1 MRVFAVA
8 TILFST
14 IFVSSLTLTQ
24 SATVA
29 AVASTPTCA
38 NGVGLGGTRN
48 ATLTNTIGGHGCV
61 VIKYFV
67 NGAYE
72 YDTFNYTGADQTWT
86 VPNGITQA
94 SVYLVGAG
102 GGASDTSHVT
112 YKGGNGGGGGYA
124 QGLMSVT
131 AGARYTIIV
140 GQAGG
145 GALATYIS
153 GSGSSTV
160 YRTPPTYGGGG
171 RGGSISNWIPGYASG
186 GGRSAIRLEGTSTD
200 VVTAG
205 GGGGAG
211 STPNTVSGG
220 SVANGGPGGGT
231 SGITSGTTYGGGGG
245 TQVAGGNAGTSGW
258 GAAYNGTPGTQFQ
271 GGNSNDEGGGGGGG
285 WYGGGGGADSGNV
298 NSSLMGGWGGGGGS
312 SYIALLGN
320 GYTNAGSGTS
330 PGGVINGLASSSAPS
345 CLTGAG
351 RGAAAS
357 GTLASTKAGNGCAV
371 IRFSVSGIT
380 YFDTFHFIG
389 GDQTWTVPNGVTTIE
404 LHLVGAGGGGASR
417 AGGGAGGG
425 GGYGQGSYSVTAG
438 QQFSLIV
445 GEGGGGALGTVS
457 SGCHY
462 TPPTFGGGGRGGS
475 CFGGGQ
481 PSTYASG
488 GGRTAIRLLGSTDD
502 IATAAGGGGGGYS
515 GIGGAAGGANGVA
528 GTSNGAG
535 GGTQTAGG
543 VGGISNNSVPG
554 LAGVKYLGG
563 NSRDEGGGGGG
574 GWWGGGGGG
583 DNGGGGGGSSYVALL
598 TNGSTTAGSGT
609 TPGLEAPV
617 NTAAPV
623 ISGPALVGVTLT
635 AAGGTWATVG
645 TSTLQW
651 QSSTDGVTFT
661 DVGGQVATT
670 ITTTGPLFYR
680 IIETRSNLLG
690 TVSATSNVIKVIAPV
705 TVDCTPTAGTF
716 THCKRFNYYG
726 AAQTFTVPDD
736 MPIGSTFTVEVW
748 GAGGGGVENLYSFD
762 FGGAAGGYSKASVRI
777 MSIGETFSLVVG
789 QGGEAR
795 DTTPQY
801 GGGGAGGAGSA
812 GGSSGGGYSGFFSGS
827 DTSAPVVIAGGG
839 GGATPYTHLLEAG
852 AAGGGGGTGNGGA
865 GTHTA
870 STGQAGTTTA
880 GGAAATNQNASCT
893 PTAGSSLRGGNGC
906 GLATARDGGGGGGG
920 GYFGGGGGRWGGAAA
935 DENNGSGGGGSGYLD
950 ATRATSLSQQRGSN
964 GLSQN
969 IANPFTASDQWVTSV
984 GVGGRAGG
992 TIAQAKGGNGM
1003 IVVQWAVPPTARADS
1018 KSGATAV
1025 AISLNPS
1032 SNDTATSG
1040 ATMNPLSVRLCAAN
1054 ETAPNCTATSRTV
1067 TGEGSYSVNTSNG
1080 VVTFTGDAGFV
1091 GTSTLAYSIADSRG
1105 TRTSSTVSF
1114 TTLAPPTARPDE
1126 SAAQKGDNQSVS
1138 PLSNDTAAGSATL
1151 DATSLKLCRVSPL
1164 ETAPA
1169 CSQTSITIAN
1179 EGTYAVSNGR
1189 VTFTAHS
1196 AYEGTRVLNYIV
1208 SDSNAQVATSTI
1220 SFTALPPP
1228 AVSASAESQTVGYA
1242 SRATFTPLSNDSAGI
1257 IPAQYTTQGT
1267 VSLNNSSLRLCDAGE
1282 TISTGCTKA
1291 SIVVANEG
1299 TWTLSGTTVT
1309 FDPLATF
1316 SGAATPMSYVVCN
1329 TISGTWAPATPPSTC
1344 GSAVMSV
1351 SVNAPLTPSPQPDSA
1366 TGQLGAM
1373 LAVSPLSNDSGTSLS
1388 PLRMRLCDPS
1398 ETAPACNSTAIVI
1411 ANEGTWSLNTTTG
1424 VVLFIPLAL
1433 FNGNASP
1440 ITYTGSDIV
1449 GATFSSTISATIQ
1462 APALPAAS
1470 ADTATGIAGGSVA
1483 FSPLSN
1489 DSGTN
1494 LSPSSL
1500 TLCGPNDTPPVCTES
1515 TLMVNGEGT
1524 WVVNAFTGEV
1534 TFTPVAG
1541 FTGTAT
1547 AVRYA
1552 AQDILNRN
1560 TSSTLTATIAAIT
1573 APSAPNLA
1581 SASDT
1586 GTSSTDNITRDTTPT
1601 MGSSGANDGD
1611 TVTVTAIKGGTT
1623 VTCSYVASPSTSGCI
1638 LSTLTDGS
1646 WTVTTQRTDS
1656 QNNVSGMSLATTV
1669 VIDTTA
1675 PNQPNTP
1682 DLDATSDDGSSS
1694 TDNRTSDNTP
1704 AIGVGGGGSGEN
1716 VTVSATNG
1724 STTVSCTYNTAVA
1737 TTCDLPT
1744 LSDGTWTVTAVA
1756 TDLAGNTSTQS
1767 TALSIVIDT
1776 TPPPTSAVP
1785 TTTTTTTP
1793 VFVSNTTT
1801 TTIAPTTSTS
1811 IVTTTTIPTTTST
1824 TLPNSRIH
1832 YDTTGL
1838 EKVVQDIATVA
1849 GMPQGGWVKV
1859 DKTNSSITITT
1870 SEGLL
1875 IKIGAKV
1882 KESSVLRLNSRGMPI
1897 FEANDLFTIA
1907 GSGLMPSTPAST
1919 WLFSTPTQLGQLM
1932 TDATG
1937 SFSEEYSIGEDVRI
1951 GDHTAQ
1957 LNGIAPDGTLRVVE
1971 VAVEVIATE
1980 NEAIA
1985 APGSREAEK
1994 APPATPLS
2002 TSATIALLASA
2013 LALLTISRR
2022 KTNTLSSQLVLS
2034 KSKDREVSSD
2044 GNIEREEAGGDIASV
2059 KVSFGDGISDDR
2071 PDRLRVPRF
2080 QRIDTAMNQMASRVV
2095 RLSPMLARA
2104 TDDGSYARSL
2114 LGVLWP
2120 LLPMAGIVLGV
2131 LSAFNTDFVMMIP
2144 ALSLVIAI
2152 AVLGVLDAFAG
2163 ILFAI
2168 SFGLSV
2174 LIGGGFSS
2182 VHSLRG
2188 LLGIAVFA
2196 FAPVMISAATRP
2208 FRRTSDVEHPLWNR
2222 TVDFVLTALF
2232 GSWAAGTM
2240 YTAIPSLTTFK
2251 PEHSDRVDFVHVVFI
2266 CVIAVRWIAENF
2278 ARVYMP
2284 NQLRVVEVEEFDNPP
2299 RAQRFASI
2307 IIRTAVFAFVAVVF
2321 IGNNWAL
2328 WAGTAMYLAPKLIDQ
2343 FSGAFPNFSALHRLI
2358 PRGLLRV
2365 VAMLFVCLWW
2375 GNIVDAQYGDSKN
2388 ILLYAFVL
2396 LSIPGV
2402 VLGSIDWFV
2411 RNGKKWESTAVSRI
2425 LGVMVLIVGILCVR
2439 GFIP

>member
-1 MRVFAVA
+1 M
-8 TILFST
+8 
-14 IFVSSLTLTQ
+14 
-24 SATVA
+24 
-29 AVASTPTCA
+29 
-38 NGVGLGGTRN
+38 
-48 ATLTNTIGGHGCV
+48 
-61 VIKYFV
+61 
-67 NGAYE
+67 
-72 YDTFNYTGADQTWT
+72 
-86 VPNGITQA
+86 
-94 SVYLVGAG
+94 
-102 GGASDTSHVT
+102 
-112 YKGGNGGGGGYA
+112 
-124 QGLMSVT
+124 
-131 AGARYTIIV
+131 
-140 GQAGG
+140 
-145 GALATYIS
+145 
-153 GSGSSTV
+153 
-160 YRTPPTYGGGG
+160 
-171 RGGSISNWIPGYASG
+171 
-186 GGRSAIRLEGTSTD
+186 
-200 VVTAG
+200 
-205 GGGGAG
+205 
-211 STPNTVSGG
+211 
-220 SVANGGPGGGT
+220 
-231 SGITSGTTYGGGGG
+231 
-245 TQVAGGNAGTSGW
+245 
-258 GAAYNGTPGTQFQ
+258 
-271 GGNSNDEGGGGGGG
+271 
-285 WYGGGGGADSGNV
+285 
-298 NSSLMGGWGGGGGS
+298 
-312 SYIALLGN
+312 
-320 GYTNAGSGTS
+320 
-330 PGGVINGLASSSAPS
+330 
-345 CLTGAG
+345 
-351 RGAAAS
+351 
-357 GTLASTKAGNGCAV
+357 
-371 IRFSVSGIT
+371 
-380 YFDTFHFIG
+380 
-389 GDQTWTVPNGVTTIE
+389 
-404 LHLVGAGGGGASR
+404 
-417 AGGGAGGG
+417 
-425 GGYGQGSYSVTAG
+425 
-438 QQFSLIV
+438 
-445 GEGGGGALGTVS
+445 
-457 SGCHY
+457 
-462 TPPTFGGGGRGGS
+462 
-475 CFGGGQ
+475 
-481 PSTYASG
+481 
-488 GGRTAIRLLGSTDD
+488 
-502 IATAAGGGGGGYS
+502 
-515 GIGGAAGGANGVA
+515 
-528 GTSNGAG
+528 
-535 GGTQTAGG
+535 
-543 VGGISNNSVPG
+543 
-554 LAGVKYLGG
+554 
-563 NSRDEGGGGGG
+563 
-574 GWWGGGGGG
+574 
-583 DNGGGGGGSSYVALL
+583 
-598 TNGSTTAGSGT
+598 
-609 TPGLEAPV
+609 PV
-617 NTAAPV
+617 
-623 ISGPALVGVTLT
+623 
-635 AAGGTWATVG
+635 
-645 TSTLQW
+645 
-651 QSSTDGVTFT
+651 
-661 DVGGQVATT
+661 
-670 ITTTGPLFYR
+670 
-680 IIETRSNLLG
+680 
-690 TVSATSNVIKVIAPV
+690 
-705 TVDCTPTAGTF
+705 
-716 THCKRFNYYG
+716 
-726 AAQTFTVPDD
+726 
-736 MPIGSTFTVEVW
+736 GSTFTAEVW
-748 GAGGGGVENLYSFD
+748 GAGGGGVCCSYFASD
-762 FGGAAGGYSKASVRI
+762 AGGGAGGYTRSRVTIQSPNEVF
-777 MSIGETFSLVVG
+777 TVVVG
-789 QGGEAR
+789 ERGEAR
-795 DTTPQY
+795 DTSSGY
-801 GGGGAGGAGSA
+801 GGGGAGGPSMTVSA
-812 GGSSGGGYSGFFSGS
+812 SAGSSGGGMSGLFAGTGTTTAVLIS
-827 DTSAPVVIAGGG
+827 GGG
-839 GGATPYTHLLEAG
+839 GGASAG
-852 AAGGGGGTGNGGA
+852 ISPDGFAGGGGADGA
-865 GTHTA
+865 GQQSSNA
-870 STGQAGTTTA
+870 SVSGRAGTLLA
-880 GGAAATNQNASCT
+880 GGAPATTTTQCAV
-893 PTAGSSLRGGNGC
+893 TATSGSQYQGGRGC
-906 GLATARDGGGGGGG
+906 GTTSVNSEGGGGGGG
-920 GYFGGGGGRWGGAAA
+920 GWFGGGGGNHQTSTSGAQ
-935 DENNGSGGGGSGYLD
+935 NGGGGSGSGYRD
-950 ATRATSLSQQRGSN
+950 VARTSLITATVGGQGITQP
-964 GLSQN
+964 LSGGRS
-969 IANPFTASDQWVTSV
+969 SDQYVTFV
-984 GVGGRAGG
+984 GTGGSGFAATLANAVGGH
-992 TIAQAKGGNGM
+992 GM
-1003 IVVQWAVPPTARADS
+1003 VVVQWAVPPTARADS
-1018 KSGATAV
+1018 KSGATAT
-1025 AISLNPS
+1025 AISLSPS
-1032 SNDTATSG
+1032 VNDTATSG
-1040 ATMNPLSVRLCAAN
+1040 ATINPLSVRLCAAN

-1067 TGEGSYSVNTSNG
+1067 TGEGSYSVNTSSG

-1105 TRTSSTVSF
+1105 TRASSTVSF

-1220 SFTALPPP
+1220 TFTALPPP
-1228 AVSASAESQTVGYA
+1228 AVSASTESQTVGYA

-1299 TWTLSGTTVT
+1299 TWALSGTTVT

-1329 TISGTWAPATPPSTC
+1329 TVSGTWAPATPPSTC

-1351 SVNAPLTPSPQPDSA
+1351 SVNAPPTPSPQPDSA

-1388 PLRMRLCDPS
+1388 PSRMRLCDPS

-1449 GATFSSTISATIQ
+1449 GATFSSAISATIQ

-1470 ADTATGIAGGSVA
+1470 ADTATGIAGGSVT

-1524 WVVNAFTGEV
+1524 WVVDAFTGEV

-1656 QNNVSGMSLATTV
+1656 QNNVSGVSPATTV

-1793 VFVSNTTT
+1793 VFVSNTT

-1937 SFSEEYSIGEDVRI
+1937 SFNEEYSIGEDVRI

-1985 APGSREAEK
+1985 TPGSKDTEK
-1994 APPATPLS
+1994 APPAAPLS

-2013 LALLTISRR
+2013 LALLTISRK

-2034 KSKDREVSSD
+2034 KSKTREVSSD
-2044 GNIEREEAGGDIASV
+2044 GNTQREEAGGDIASV
-2059 KVSFGDGISDDR
+2059 KVSFGDSISDDR

-2104 TDDGSYARSL
+2104 TDDGAYARSL

-2240 YTAIPSLTTFK
+2240 YAAIPSLTTFK

-2266 CVIAVRWIAENF
+2266 CVIAVRWMAENF

-2284 NQLRVVEVEEFDNPP
+2284 SQLRVVEVEEFDDPP

-2375 GNIVDAQYGDSKN
+2375 GNTVDAQYGDSKN
-2388 ILLYAFVL
+2388 VLLYAFVL

-2425 LGVMVLIVGILCVR
+2425 LGVVVLIVGILCVR